1 MGSTQ
6 TQSEG
11 GYLPFTYLHA
21 LFLACS
27 IITYLVD
34 LTIDVIL
41 AATYLSDGYYWYA
54 LITVCLVV
62 LPTGLVQVF
71 SVRWHYMDEVMN
83 KGILILHTCLLGVLY
98 RYLVVIT
105 NGLEAMKTGE
115 NIDYERFYQQQSDVC
130 MLRLFDS
137 FLESAPQLVFHL
149 YIMFVKSHWPTHQV
163 IWTGISAITSMV
175 SLGWGIAAYS
185 SSQRMVRSEKGKMT
199 WTGMILQTI
208 WRFGMLSARII
219 SMVML
224 TVALNEWSLV
234 VLFVHW
240 LMMTIWVIL
249 QDTDF
254 CTNVWEERL
263 YNAIVGVI
271 YCFCFF
277 NLKEGQS
284 RFRATAFYLVIVVEN
299 YVFVATFC
307 YMSDFET
314 HPLREG
320 YCIGALV
327 IVSIGTLVGLIA
339 MLLYYRY
346 FHPVGPIRPC
356 GGLPPPLALDV
367 EKSHAEFRNSTSS
380 GPDFTI
386 DDSLHHQKYYEDASM
401 TTPPSRPLRKTRIQY
416 SRSFKDACP
425 PVKRFTPKVT
435 ATHRP
440 EPGPES
446 PDSPTNT
453 AEGMLHPERMDSAY
467 GTDSNR
473 TASRSTASPLG
484 DSPGHAPSETKE
496 PDSEANNSNESSAF
510 NNETYM
516 SVDSPSPGQIR
527 TSKSGLINTVYQS
540 VKKQRRRSS
549 SNSFGC
555 ELSQCSQTSAD
566 SRITVI
572 ERQAAAVAAV
582 AAAGG
587 SSSSSGQRE
596 ESAQHPEK
604 PLKRSPVVKDV
615 TADPSATD
623 SSAAKLT
630 GPLTII
636 IPNIS
641 HQAFARSSH
650 ALSDNISDKTIPLD
664 VVNPALSTPQR
675 NAPLPFHDYEN
686 LALINI
692 NRAPQGGVSHWRT
705 YSDMANDKHD
715 ESTAYEKRKML
726 HSDYSNFGS
735 LQYYDIHPLSTELK
749 EQLYRSLTPLS
760 TAATMASDRS
770 NNVSDS
776 DTYEP
781 IEAAEGYLSSNSFQ
795 PNKFKLSENNSVTL
809 IHHDG
814 QKVST
819 QQILSM
825 ENLKEVLK
833 NHQNIPMDDPQDRGD
848 LYLLAPM
855 RILSPILEESE
866 GGGDYSS
873 RMSNPAPSEIYQSL
887 DLNRSIMTVLSEVLS
902 TKSSYH
908 PRLVEQQLLEEQ
920 HLQHPPAILDNET
933 TSSTLVHTIEEIRNN
948 SLCNLFFSS
957 FNDTPTKVSPGDNNA
972 SSVKPNPQNNNGA
985 APQVPPRNNSS
996 THSIKA
1002 TAPTAP
1008 TVQTASTVPILS
1020 VEPQRSKN
1028 YFVPIQQEPPGP
1040 IYKAAGSL
1048 KSIHSNTLVPSPINK
1063 PQAIKPSP
1071 LTNTSAGSRKNIL
1084 ELAAGTATHS
1094 ILNTPKKS
1102 TGHLKFSASLHPPS
1116 RDSSALSMS
1125 LSPSSKYE
1133 TPTPPLRPNQFVR
1146 NISNNSRPR
1155 RKFSI
1160 IREQYESPKAD
1171 LYENV
1176 SDDLLHNDLSQ
1187 ITQRSQSTP
1196 SFAAIEDNEI
1206 KADEKYENLQ
1216 RGWATSST
1224 RQPATSTR
1232 DWCLRNNHNRRSLS
1246 GLDENKENYTPARR
1260 KYPSPGPSLSPNAKI
1275 FAQKR

>member
-1 MGSTQ
+1 MGTTSNV
-6 TQSEG
+6 G

-41 AATYLSDGYYWYA
+41 AATYISDGYYWYA

-149 YIMFVKSHWPTHQV
+149 YIMFVKSHWPAHQV
-163 IWTGISAITSMV
+163 VWTGISAITSMV

-320 YCIGALV
+320 YCIGAFV
-327 IVSIGTLVGLIA
+327 IVSIGTLVGLTA

-356 GGLPPPLALDV
+356 GGAPSIELDL
-367 EKSHAEFRNSTSS
+367 EKSHSEFRNSSSS

-386 DDSLHHQKYYEDASM
+386 DESVHHQKCYDDAALNLGHI
-401 TTPPSRPLRKTRIQY
+401 TPPSRPVRKTRIQY

-425 PVKRFTPKVT
+425 PVKRFTPKVVKSSSSSDD
-435 ATHRP
+435 RP
-440 EPGPES
+440 DSFRGPES
-446 PDSPTNT
+446 PESPTNT
-453 AEGMLHPERMDSAY
+453 AVSHQERLDSAY

-484 DSPGHAPSETKE
+484 DSPGQTHGEMKE
-496 PDSEANNSNESSAF
+496 PDSEANNSNESAAF

-540 VKKQRRRSS
+540 VKKQRKRRSS

-572 ERQAAAVAAV
+572 ERPHAASTAPPTA
-582 AAAGG
+582 
-587 SSSSSGQRE
+587 SSSSEGAHQ
-596 ESAQHPEK
+596 PEK

-615 TADPSATD
+615 TGDPNGSN
-623 SSAAKLT
+623 KLT

-650 ALSDNISDKTIPLD
+650 ALSDNLSDKTIPLD

-692 NRAPQGGVSHWRT
+692 NRAPLGGISHWRT

-715 ESTAYEKRKML
+715 ESTAYEKKKML

-760 TAATMASDRS
+760 TAATMASDSS

-795 PNKFKLSENNSVTL
+795 PNKFKLAENNSVTL

-819 QQILSM
+819 QQILSLD
-825 ENLKEVLK
+825 NLKEVLK
-833 NHQNIPMDDPQDRGD
+833 NHNNIPMDDPQDRGD

-866 GGGDYSS
+866 SGDYASRISS
-873 RMSNPAPSEIYQSL
+873 GQNQAPSEIYQSL

-902 TKSSYH
+902 TKSYN
-908 PRLVEQQLLEEQ
+908 PRLVEQQLIQDQLR
-920 HLQHPPAILDNET
+920 PSSSILDNET

-957 FNDTPTKVSPGDNNA
+957 FTDTPTKVSPGDQNA
-972 SSVKPNPQNNNGA
+972 SSFKPNPENNNGA
-985 APQVPPRNNSS
+985 APQVPPRNNASVP
-996 THSIKA
+996 HAIKTIPA
-1002 TAPTAP
+1002 
-1008 TVQTASTVPILS
+1008 VPIVPKAS
-1020 VEPQRSKN
+1020 IAAPPEEAQQRSEN
-1028 YFVPIQQEPPGP
+1028 YFVPIQQGSAGQ

-1084 ELAAGTATHS
+1084 ELAGATTTNS

-1102 TGHLKFSASLHPPS
+1102 SSGHLKFSASLHPPS
-1116 RDSSALSMS
+1116 RDASALSMS

-1196 SFAAIEDNEI
+1196 SFVIEDNDI

-1224 RQPATSTR
+1224 RQPGNSTR

-1246 GLDENKENYTPARR
+1246 GLEENKENFTPARR